1 MNQYVCDECGHAQF
15 INAPC
20 EICGSRS
27 LEIEECAF
35 VPPRVGVSDSAG
47 NKDVHKQE
55 RREST
60 APPTALADIARG
72 SEGEKQER

>member
-55 RREST
+55 R
-60 APPTALADIARG
+60 
-72 SEGEKQER
+72 